1 MKNEEKVPDS
11 DLDRK
16 FEFRKYARPHP
27 RPLPQAPQ
35 ERERPH
41 PILHTLPISVAVGAA
56 LLFVSEAARP
66 PNALISTTRGRRIH
80 PLLGERVGVR
90 ASVPLISISPF
101 LSNTLA
107 QSDRPSAFGKVN
119 SARAGLLGHWL
130 QQRESFCHASPVQS
144 ALAHSQTLS
153 RRPCDESEEFLG
165 IFVTISERARGD

>member
-27 RPLPQAPQ
+27 CPLPQ
-35 ERERPH
+35 ERERPR
-41 PILHTLPISVAVGAA
+41 PILLTLFISVAIGAA
-56 LLFVSEAARP
+56 FLFASEAARP
-66 PNALISTTRGRRIH
+66 SSGLISATRGRRIH
-80 PLLGERVGVR
+80 PLLGERAGVR
-90 ASVPLISISPF
+90 ASVPLISISPL

-107 QSDRPSAFGKVN
+107 QSDRPSAFRKVN
-119 SARAGLLGHWL
+119 SARAGLPGHWL
-130 QQRESFCHASPVQS
+130 QQRESFGHASPVQS

-165 IFVTISERARGD
+165 IFVTTSKRARGD